1 MNLKLRWNR
10 LKSKNLASAAGLIV
24 LICIVNLGCHN
35 VFSDLANKTTDDALF
50 YQAQQ
55 QINAS
60 NYDGA
65 VSTIQTMSNGGQAA
79 RSTRD
84 LLASAYAGSCGLN
97 LLGLSTALS
106 SLGNNTLFQSL
117 LTQYQ
122 SGVALQVTKC
132 GSAESVLKALS
143 NRTPD
148 ESLLLAFT
156 ELVKIGRQLS
166 IVADLNHDGFA
177 DATFDSCAMSDADA
191 TIVGTGVTTFLL
203 AITTSNLPIASGVT
217 ATLNTTCTT
226 IDQALAIASPGY
238 SGFCTKTTFTS
249 TELKAFKSL
258 IRSNELGLKT
268 CQAGSGD
275 FMSCI
280 CP

>member
-1 MNLKLRWNR
+1 MNLELR
-10 LKSKNLASAAGLIV
+10 LDILTSKICAAAAALGLF
-24 LICIVNLGCHN
+24 LCLLNLGCHN

-106 SLGNNTLFQSL
+106 NLGNNTLFESL

-132 GSAESVLKALS
+132 VSAEAVLNALS
-143 NRTPD
+143 NRTAD

-166 IVADLNHDGFA
+166 INTDLNQDGFA
-177 DATFDSCAMSDADA
+177 DVAFNSCAMSDADA
-191 TIVGTGVTTFLL
+191 TIIGTGVTTFLTAL
-203 AITTSNLPIASGVT
+203 TASNLPIAAGVT
-217 ATLNTTCTT
+217 STLSTTCMT

-238 SGFCTKTTFTS
+238 SGFCAKTTFTS
-249 TELKAFKSL
+249 TELKAFKTL
-258 IRSNELGLKT
+258 IRSKELGLKT

-275 FMSCI
+275 FMSCL

>member
-1 MNLKLRWNR
+1 MNLKLRWHIST
-10 LKSKNLASAAGLIV
+10 SKICSTAAGLALLLCV
-24 LICIVNLGCHN
+24 FNLGCHN

-55 QINAS
+55 QINVS

-65 VSTIQTMSNGGQAA
+65 VTTIQTMSNGGKAA
-79 RSTRD
+79 RSTQD
-84 LLASAYAGSCGLN
+84 LLASAYAGSCGLD
-97 LLGLSTALS
+97 LLGLSTALA
-106 SLGNNTLFQSL
+106 SLGNNTLFESL

-122 SGVALQVTKC
+122 SGAAVQVTKC
-132 GSAESVLKALS
+132 VSAEAVLKPLS
-143 NRTPD
+143 NRTAD

-177 DATFDSCAMSDADA
+177 DVAFDSCAMSDADA
-191 TIVGTGVTTFLL
+191 TIVGTGITTFLMAL
-203 AITTSNLPIASGVT
+203 TASNLPIAAGVT
-217 ATLNTTCTT
+217 STLSTTCTT
-226 IDQALAIASPGY
+226 IDQALALASPGY
-238 SGFCTKTTFTS
+238 SGFCTKTTFNS

-258 IRSNELGLKT
+258 IRSKEIGLKT